1 MTSFVN
7 VQYSQNHQ
15 GADRVESA
23 VEAAKQVRKS
33 LTGVHGLAT
42 LLLSAL
48 AAAAMLAA
56 DQLMESA
63 AEGHLM
69 AMWITL
75 WAVAFV
81 ALASFAGLAS
91 QLAERLHSSLD
102 EWSRGVAQARSD
114 QRLWGMARQ
123 DARVMADL
131 QTALLRSE
139 AQSEGLAANAST
151 LRARR
156 VFLQAPERSYL

>member
-15 GADRVESA
+15 GADRIASA
-23 VEAAKQVRKS
+23 METAGHVRKS

-42 LLLSAL
+42 LLLSGL

-56 DQLMESA
+56 NQLMDSA

-69 AMWITL
+69 ALWIAL

-81 ALASFAGLAS
+81 ALASFAGFAS
-91 QLAERLHSSLD
+91 QLAERLHTRLD
-102 EWSRGVAQARSD
+102 AWSRSVAQARAD
-114 QRLWGMARQ
+114 QRLWAMARQ

-139 AQSEGLAANAST
+139 AQGEGLAANAST
-151 LRARR
+151 VRAQRA
-156 VFLQAPERSYL
+156 FLQAPEHRYL